1 MCTSMWP
8 TQLCLGINSLE
19 SWKRSLLKKIIFY
32 FPFWWFMSYDYYYNM
47 ALLLYRNDWSGKGWG
62 GRRPRVLSQSNYSG
76 AGCHISHMDILPFI
90 FNSEIP
96 FNHDLTFSMTSGVP
110 FLCQKSKGRG
120 QLNVHKRKI
129 TVPSTWTVINV
140 ILVTENLV
148 IHIIFTSC
156 FITWRHQE
164 ITN

>member
-19 SWKRSLLKKIIFY
+19 SWKRSLLKKIIFI
-32 FPFWWFMSYDYYYNM
+32 FHSSSFCSYNYHYNKS
-47 ALLLYRNDWSGKGWG
+47 LLLDQAKAEVGEGLEYS
-62 GRRPRVLSQSNYSG
+62 VSQTTLEQVVIFLWTHTWTYF
-76 AGCHISHMDILPFI
+76 HFI
-90 FNSEIP
+90 FYSEIP
-96 FNHDLTFSMTSGVP
+96 FNHGLTLSITSGVP

-120 QLNVHKRKI
+120 QLNVHKRKT

-140 ILVTENLV
+140 IPVTENLV

-156 FITWRHQE
+156 LITWRHQE
-164 ITN
+164 TTS